1 MFPLGKAF
9 LPGSL
14 LMVQIFEPRYR
25 VLVHDCLEMTEPEF
39 GVVMIERGSEVGGG
53 DTRSPV
59 GAVARLLRVEELQNG
74 RISVVAGIGRRILVQ
89 QWLPDNPYP
98 YASVEDW
105 PDEGL
110 AVVDPVLLGS
120 VSDRCRRSA
129 ELAAAL
135 GDPGVDP
142 TVMISDDPSLATFQ
156 LAGLAPLSDFDRY
169 RVLCGPG
176 AGDRLAVLAELL
188 ETVEDVLTFRMQR

>member
-1 MFPLGKAF
+1 MFPLGTAF

-14 LMVQIFEPRYR
+14 LMVQVFEPRYR
-25 VLVHDCLEMTEPEF
+25 VLVHDCLEMTDPEF

-59 GAVARLLRVEELQNG
+59 GAVARLLHVQELQNG
-74 RISVVAGIGRRILVQ
+74 RISVVAGVGRRIRLQ

-98 YASVEDW
+98 CAAVEDW
-105 PDEGL
+105 PDEGP
-110 AVVDPVLLGS
+110 AVVDQVVLDS
-120 VSDRCRRSA
+120 VSDRCRRAA

-135 GDPGVDP
+135 GDAGVDP
-142 TVMISDDPSLATFQ
+142 KAMISDDPSVATFQ

-169 RVLCGPG
+169 RVLCGRG
-176 AGDRLAVLAELL
+176 AGERLALLTELL